1 MISWQ
6 QPRNMLKNIIWH
18 GNNWPKSS
26 PEFHRPERHL
36 CPYYWKK
43 TTYNHILNMDINF
56 KNDAL
61 ALVGIKS
68 TDPEIVGTDS
78 METGGIQRH
87 GWISLAA
94 NPPSETAFGAVF
106 FSFSFSPETLICG
119 MNEGLISS
127 RESALIHDNIMAYM
141 KNVRSRQT
149 MKNLYLHL
157 SVCIHQQVPLL
168 RFSGWNLQM
177 ESLGKVW
184 NYP

>member
-1 MISWQ
+1 MCNLLLAFMIYSHNHPHANCKEWLYEKRG
-6 QPRNMLKNIIWH
+6 RNRKA
-18 GNNWPKSS
+18 
-26 PEFHRPERHL
+26 PER
-36 CPYYWKK
+36 
-43 TTYNHILNMDINF
+43 
-56 KNDAL
+56 
-61 ALVGIKS
+61 
-68 TDPEIVGTDS
+68 
-78 METGGIQRH
+78 METGGTQWR
-87 GWISLAA
+87 GWISRATE
-94 NPPSETAFGAVF
+94 PPSETAFGAVF